1 MEGRLLI
8 THILG
13 GYANVI
19 GSILRQPIDSFLIFP
34 QNECAGVY
42 KSNLSTTQINRL
54 KFFIDSLVTKK
65 ITFDLKFDLY
75 HKDKYYCSELIVDA
89 LMFASQN
96 KIKFDT
102 SKRFVKNTKYH
113 SIINKDGYF
122 FYYAIDK
129 LQYNKNLRLK
139 KLFVFN

>member
-1 MEGRLLI
+1 M
-8 THILG
+8 
-13 GYANVI
+13 
-19 GSILRQPIDSFLIFP
+19 
-34 QNECAGVY
+34 
-42 KSNLSTTQINRL
+42 
-54 KFFIDSLVTKK
+54 VTKK